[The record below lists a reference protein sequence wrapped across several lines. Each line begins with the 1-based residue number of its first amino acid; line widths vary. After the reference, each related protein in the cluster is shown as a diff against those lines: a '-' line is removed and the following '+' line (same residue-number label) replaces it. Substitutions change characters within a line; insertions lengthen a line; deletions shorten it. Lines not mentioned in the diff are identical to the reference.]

1 MPGDDR
7 SPAGVRTVQIDNERV
22 RVSRWSFEPEAAT
35 GWHVH
40 EFDYVIVPLVDGA
53 IRVEEGGETTTTELA
68 AGVPYF
74 RAAGVEHD
82 VANASGHDFA
92 FVEIELKGDAP
103 AASPSGQ
110 TAS

>member
-7 SPAGVRTVQIDNERV
+7 SPAGVRTVQIENERV
-22 RVSRWSFEPEAAT
+22 RVSRWSFGPGAAT

-53 IRVEEGGETTTTELA
+53 IRVEEDGETTTTELA
-68 AGVPYF
+68 AGEPYF

-82 VANASGHDFA
+82 VANASGRDFA
-92 FVEIELKGDAP
+92 FVEIELKNNDP
-103 AASPSGQ
+103 AGA
-110 TAS
+110 